1 MPLSLY
7 NSKVQEAAH
16 LRMLELEGLSLV
28 IV

>member
-1 MPLSLY
+1 MPLSLD

-16 LRMLELEGLSLV
+16 LRTLELEGLSLV